1 MASLI
6 RMPEISA
13 NMTAAVLV
21 GWQKAE
27 GDTVRVGDSIADI
40 ETEKAVIEYAA
51 EADGVMGR
59 QLVAPGTEVTVG
71 APIAVLLAEGEQG
84 ADVDALLRAEGMAP
98 ATADVQSDTA
108 PAPQAET
115 AGQAVSA
122 GSSGVSAPDDGRVR
136 ASPLARRM
144 AADAGIRLA
153 DLQGSG
159 PQGRIV
165 KRDVLAAR
173 AMPAP
178 QPAAAVPV
186 SAPSTLSAVPSAAP
200 AAAVEAGNV
209 RNVPHSGMRR
219 TIARRLLESKTTVPH
234 FYLKADCR
242 VDALLALRKQVNAV
256 APRKVSVN
264 DIVVK
269 AVAAALREEPA
280 MNVAWTDEAMLEFDD
295 VDIAVAVATP
305 GGLLTP
311 VVRGADQ
318 LSVSRLGQAIADLA
332 ARAREG
338 RLGPADY
345 QGGSF
350 TVSNLGMYGVEEFS
364 AIINPPQAAILAVGA
379 ASKRPVV
386 ADDGSLAVASVMSV
400 TLSVDHR
407 AIDGAVAA
415 RWLAAFRRIV
425 ENPLTALV

>member
-27 GDTVRVGDSIADI
+27 GDPVQVGDSIADI

-59 QLVAPGTEVTVG
+59 QLVAPGTEVAVG
-71 APIAVLLAEGEQG
+71 APIAVLLAKGEQNV
-84 ADVDALLRAEGMAP
+84 DVDALLRDEGVASATKQDTVAAP
-98 ATADVQSDTA
+98 AVPQPASDQ
-108 PAPQAET
+108 PAASTGSPDPAEH
-115 AGQAVSA
+115 
-122 GSSGVSAPDDGRVR
+122 DGRVR

-153 DLQGSG
+153 SLQGSG

-173 AMPAP
+173 TSAEA
-178 QPAAAVPV
+178 QP
-186 SAPSTLSAVPSAAP
+186 AP
-200 AAAVEAGNV
+200 AAVAAAPSAPPATAVAPTVADTGSA
-209 RNVPHSGMRR
+209 RKVPHSGMRR

-242 VDALLALRKQVNAV
+242 MDALLALREQVNAV

-295 VDIAVAVATP
+295 IDIAVAVATP

-318 LSVSRLGQAIADLA
+318 LSVSRLGQTIADLA

-338 RLGPADY
+338 KLGPADY

-379 ASKRPVV
+379 AKKRPVV

>member
-27 GDTVRVGDSIADI
+27 GDPVRVGDSIADI

-59 QLVAPGTEVTVG
+59 QLVAPGTEVAVG
-71 APIAVLLAEGEQG
+71 APIAVLLAEGEQS
-84 ADVDALLRAEGMAP
+84 ADVDALLRDEGVVP

-108 PAPQAET
+108 PAPQPET
-115 AGQAVSA
+115 AAQAVSA

-144 AADAGIRLA
+144 AADAGIRLS

-178 QPAAAVPV
+178 QPAAAVPA
-186 SAPSTLSAVPSAAP
+186 SAPSTPPAVPAVAP
-200 AAAVEAGNV
+200 AAAAGADNV
-209 RNVPHSGMRR
+209 RKVPHSGMRR

-242 VDALLALRKQVNAV
+242 VDALLALREQVNAV

-318 LSVSRLGQAIADLA
+318 LSVSRLGQTIADLA
-332 ARAREG
+332 VRAREG